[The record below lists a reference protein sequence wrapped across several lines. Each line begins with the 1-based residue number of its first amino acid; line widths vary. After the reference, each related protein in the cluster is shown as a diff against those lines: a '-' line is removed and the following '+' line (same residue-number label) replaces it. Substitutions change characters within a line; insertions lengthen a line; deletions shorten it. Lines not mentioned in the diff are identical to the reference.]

1 MCRIAILGKGNVGTH
16 LHRAMAAA
24 GIEADLYSSRGFDG
38 FSYNPDIILLTVKD
52 DVIEDMSTLLASR
65 LSCFNG
71 VVAHTSGSVS
81 IEVLRPFFNN
91 IGVFYPLQ
99 TFSKANLSLK
109 YSEIPFFIEGS
120 DSDVTQKLESLAML
134 LSRNVFRLD
143 SPQRM
148 KMHIASVFACN
159 FSNALFNI
167 SHGIL
172 EEAGIP
178 FEVIIPLIHETVRK
192 LETLSP
198 KEAQTGPAIRGDSK
212 VISRHLDS
220 LSSYPDLQNIYRLLT
235 EYINPD
241 NIK

>member
-1 MCRIAILGKGNVGTH
+1 MRRIAIVGKGNVGTH
-16 LHRAMAAA
+16 LHRAMTAA
-24 GIEADLYSSRGFDG
+24 GIEAKLYSSRGFDG
-38 FSYNPDIILLTVKD
+38 FSHNPDIILLTVKD

-65 LSCFNG
+65 LSGFNG

-120 DSDVTQKLESLAML
+120 DSDVTQKLESIAML

-220 LSSYPDLQNIYRLLT
+220 LSSSPDLQNIYRLLT